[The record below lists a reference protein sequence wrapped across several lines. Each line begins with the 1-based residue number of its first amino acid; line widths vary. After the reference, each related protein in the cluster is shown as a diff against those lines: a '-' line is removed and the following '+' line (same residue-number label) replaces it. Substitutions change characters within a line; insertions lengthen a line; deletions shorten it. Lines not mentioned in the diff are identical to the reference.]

1 MKARHVI
8 TRVMQNAPDPKP
20 VHLTHSLL
28 QNNERARVKE
38 KGEKL
43 RERERKRGRKRE
55 KKKDREEKRRRREP
69 RGAIAAALAAIP
81 YDYYNTLLFGVIA
94 TQRGIE

>member
-38 KGEKL
+38 KGKKL
-43 RERERKRGRKRE
+43 RERKKEREEERKKER
-55 KKKDREEKRRRREP
+55 
-69 RGAIAAALAAIP
+69 
-81 YDYYNTLLFGVIA
+81 
-94 TQRGIE
+94 